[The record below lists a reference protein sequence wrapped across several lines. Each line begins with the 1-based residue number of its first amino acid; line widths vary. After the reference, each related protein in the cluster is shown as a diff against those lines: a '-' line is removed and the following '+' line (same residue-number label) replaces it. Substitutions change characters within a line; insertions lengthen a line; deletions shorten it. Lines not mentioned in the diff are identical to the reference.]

1 MILKPT
7 SMDTKTKPNKSFLI
21 IGILAL
27 LWNIMGLFQFIMAA
41 FMQDTMLETYG
52 ETYTPQQMEL
62 FLNTPSWY
70 YVVFGIC
77 TITGVLASF
86 ALLLKKKI
94 AVLLFLL
101 SLITVLEVQGYWILG
116 TQAIE
121 LLGTEAIIMPMLVIV
136 TSIFLYFYCKGARQN
151 NWLA

>member
-1 MILKPT
+1 MN
-7 SMDTKTKPNKSFLI
+7 TKTKPNKSFLI

-52 ETYTPQQMEL
+52 ETYTPQEMEL

-77 TITGVLASF
+77 TITGVLGSIAV
-86 ALLLKKKI
+86 LLKKKI
-94 AVLLFLL
+94 AVPLFLV
-101 SLITVLEVQGYWILG
+101 SLVTVLVVQGYWMLG
-116 TQAIE
+116 TLAIA

-151 NWLA
+151 NWLS

>member
-1 MILKPT
+1 
-7 SMDTKTKPNKSFLI
+7 MDTKTKPNKSFLI

-52 ETYTPQQMEL
+52 KSYTPQQMEL
-62 FLNTPSWY
+62 FLNTPNWY

-77 TITGVLASF
+77 TITGVLGSIT
-86 ALLLKKKI
+86 LLLKKKI
-94 AVLLFLL
+94 AVPLFLV
-101 SLITVLEVQGYWILG
+101 SLVTVFVVQGYWILG
-116 TQAIE
+116 TQAIA

-151 NWLA
+151 NWLL

>member
-1 MILKPT
+1 
-7 SMDTKTKPNKSFLI
+7 MDTKTKPNKSFLI

-77 TITGVLASF
+77 TITGFLGSIT
-86 ALLLKKKI
+86 LLLKKKI
-94 AVLLFLL
+94 AVPLFLV
-101 SLITVLEVQGYWILG
+101 SLVTVFVVQGYWILG
-116 TQAIE
+116 TQAIA

-151 NWLA
+151 NWLL

>member
-1 MILKPT
+1 
-7 SMDTKTKPNKSFLI
+7 MDTKTKPNKSFLI

-77 TITGVLASF
+77 TITGVLGSIT
-86 ALLLKKKI
+86 LLLKKKI
-94 AVLLFLL
+94 AVPLFLV
-101 SLITVLEVQGYWILG
+101 SLVTVFVVQGYWILG
-116 TQAIE
+116 TQAIA

-151 NWLA
+151 NWLL